1 MIIEENI
8 IPFLVNVRSGLKLD
22 FVSLSVEVMTLHD
35 WYRLITEDNSFELGE
50 LGDIRMLAD
59 EIF

>member
-1 MIIEENI
+1 MIEENI

>member
-1 MIIEENI
+1 MIEENI
-8 IPFLVNVRSGLKLD
+8 TPFLVNIRSGLKLD
-22 FVSLSVEVMTLHD
+22 LVSLSVEVITLHD
-35 WYRLITEDNSFELGE
+35 WYRIITEDDSFKLGE

>member
-1 MIIEENI
+1 MIEENI
-8 IPFLVNVRSGLKLD
+8 TPFLVNVRSGLKLD
-22 FVSLSVEVMTLHD
+22 FVYLSVEVITLHD
-35 WYRLITEDNSFELGE
+35 WYRIITEDDSFELGE

>member
-1 MIIEENI
+1 MIEENI
-8 IPFLVNVRSGLKLD
+8 TPFLVNVRSGLKLD
-22 FVSLSVEVMTLHD
+22 LVSLSVEVITLHD
-35 WYRLITEDNSFELGE
+35 WYRIITEDDSFELGE

>member
-1 MIIEENI
+1 MIEENI
-8 IPFLVNVRSGLKLD
+8 TPFLVNVRSGLKLD
-22 FVSLSVEVMTLHD
+22 FVSLSVEVITLHD
-35 WYRLITEDNSFELGE
+35 WYRIITEDDSFELGE